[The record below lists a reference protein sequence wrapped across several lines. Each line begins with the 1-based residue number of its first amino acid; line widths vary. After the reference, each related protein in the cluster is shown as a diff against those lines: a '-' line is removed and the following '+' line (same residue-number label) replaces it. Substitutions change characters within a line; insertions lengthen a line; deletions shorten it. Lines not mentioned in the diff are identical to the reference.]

1 MALKFDNGDVFAP
14 GESTYD
20 DRPATSRETTSRV
33 FVEVIIDHIR
43 TDAMVDTGSV
53 YFLCSPQIANQLH
66 LDDTE
71 SLGIENILIRGVNIQ
86 GRLHRIPLTI
96 QAEIGESLELEVTAF
111 VPDQSRVD
119 WEDFPCILGFQ
130 GCLERIRF
138 ALDPHTNTFYFGP
151 VS

>member
-1 MALKFDNGDVFAP
+1 MTLKFDNGGVFAP

-33 FVEVIIDHIR
+33 FIEVIIDSIR

-53 YFLCSPQIANQLH
+53 YFLCSPQIANL
-66 LDDTE
+66 LYLE
-71 SLGIENILIRGVNIQ
+71 ENASLGLESILIRGVNIQ
-86 GRLHRIPLTI
+86 GRLHRLPLTI

-111 VPDQSRVD
+111 VPDQSHVD
-119 WEDFPCILGFQ
+119 WEGFPCILGFQ

-138 ALDPHTNTFYFGP
+138 AIDPHTNTFYFGP
-151 VS
+151 IS